1 MERRNRNILVI
12 LIAIVIVVAVFSSF
26 GLSLFTGDTPHI
38 VLPTPSAADQPGE
51 DPGSTPAANGPVRVE
66 VTPDTVQSVIATL
79 SRPESYYREVTIEDY
94 WGDGESGRT
103 TAKVWTDSH
112 WTLVEATG
120 PAGTVRTSL
129 VGDGTVRIWY
139 GSRAGSLTAPADEY
153 SADLEGQRIPTYED
167 VLALDKDAITDTGY
181 EEKGG
186 LSCIYVETVVDG
198 LDYRERYWVSVDT
211 GLLAAA
217 ETWDG
222 DELVY
227 RMSSYNLERP
237 VPAGVLPEEEGG

>member
-1 MERRNRNILVI
+1 MKRKRDLPLFIAVALVV
-12 LIAIVIVVAVFSSF
+12 LLACGVLVKNSLPRSSH
-26 GLSLFTGDTPHI
+26 LQ
-38 VLPTPSAADQPGE
+38 LPDVSAGVEQPGTGGGT
-51 DPGSTPAANGPVRVE
+51 DNALTRLE
-66 VTPDTVQSVIATL
+66 VTPQTVQAVIATL
-79 SRPESYYREVTIEDY
+79 ERPSLYARSVTTETLWSGGSGRAEMTVLVSGVWNRVDAVMP
-94 WGDGESGRT
+94 SGRT
-103 TAKVWTDSH
+103 RHAITDGEK
-112 WTLVEATG
+112 TY
-120 PAGTVRTSL
+120 
-129 VGDGTVRIWY
+129 IWY
-139 GSRAGSLTAPADEY
+139 DTSHDLYEGSSGTITADQE
-153 SADLEGQRIPTYED
+153 QHTPTYED